1 MKISVCGKG
10 GSGKSAT
17 AALLAGG
24 LEARGYHVLV
34 VDSDESNSGLFRM
47 LGLDHAPAPLMDLV
61 GGKTGLKQKMARKF
75 SSGESEHKMDV
86 LNEDCIL
93 IRDIP
98 HHYMVGSDNL
108 RLVNVGKIQR
118 SQEGCACPMGVLSRE
133 FLKKLRLEGN
143 EIVVV
148 DMEAGIE
155 HFGRGIETSLD
166 TVLVVVE
173 PSLESLDMAAKVKK
187 LAGEAGIG
195 RIWAVLNKIGT
206 DGMALKLKEELERR
220 SVECIGTV
228 HYDADVF
235 EACLDGRK
243 LHGGTA
249 ARDIEDVVDRLVPTA
264 TSKSHR

>member
-1 MKISVCGKG
+1 
-10 GSGKSAT
+10 
-17 AALLAGG
+17 L
-24 LEARGYHVLV
+24 
-34 VDSDESNSGLFRM
+34 
-47 LGLDHAPAPLMDLV
+47 
-61 GGKTGLKQKMARKF
+61 
-75 SSGESEHKMDV
+75 
-86 LNEDCIL
+86 
-93 IRDIP
+93 RDIP

-108 RLVNVGKIQR
+108 KLVNVGKVQH

-173 PSLESLDMAAKVKK
+173 PSLESLDMAAKVKV

-220 SVECIGTV
+220 GVECIGTV